1 MGPGIVTP
9 IIQTTHEPK
18 RTATLTYLAA
28 YLIALLLFVA
38 MDITW
43 LTTMGAA
50 LYRSTLGD
58 ILLPTV
64 RIEPAIAFYLLF
76 PIGIVVF
83 GVAPAL
89 KAQSPLPALIYGG
102 LFGLLAYATYDLT
115 NHATLRN
122 WTLKITVID
131 MIYGAVA
138 VAAVSVLTY
147 YVLQW
152 FGRSGG

>member
-1 MGPGIVTP
+1 M
-9 IIQTTHEPK
+9 
-18 RTATLTYLAA
+18 LTYVAA
-28 YLIALLLFVA
+28 YVIALLLFVA
-38 MDITW
+38 MDIAW
-43 LTTMGAA
+43 LTTMGGA
-50 LYRSTLGD
+50 LYRSALGD

-76 PIGIVVF
+76 PVGIVVF

-102 LFGLLAYATYDLT
+102 LFGLLTYATYLLT
-115 NHATLRN
+115 NHATLKN
-122 WTLKITVID
+122 WTLKLTVID
-131 MIYGAVA
+131 MIYGAFA

>member
-1 MGPGIVTP
+1 M
-9 IIQTTHEPK
+9 
-18 RTATLTYLAA
+18 LTYVAA
-28 YLIALLLFVA
+28 YVIALLLFVA
-38 MDITW
+38 MDIVW

-76 PIGIVVF
+76 PLGIVVF

-89 KAQSPLPALIYGG
+89 KAQSPIPAILYGG
-102 LFGLLAYATYDLT
+102 LFGLMTYATYLLT

-122 WTLKITVID
+122 WTLKLTIIY

-152 FGRSGG
+152 FGRSSA

>member
-1 MGPGIVTP
+1 M
-9 IIQTTHEPK
+9 
-18 RTATLTYLAA
+18 LTYLAA
-28 YLIALLLFVA
+28 YVIALVLFVA

-43 LTTMGAA
+43 LMTMGAA

-58 ILLPTV
+58 ILAPEV

-89 KAQSPLPALIYGG
+89 REGSPLPALIYGG

-152 FGRSGG
+152 FGRSAA

>member
-1 MGPGIVTP
+1 M
-9 IIQTTHEPK
+9 
-18 RTATLTYLAA
+18 LTYLAA

-38 MDITW
+38 LDITW

-89 KAQSPLPALIYGG
+89 KAQSPLPALIYGS

-131 MIYGAVA
+131 MIYGAFA